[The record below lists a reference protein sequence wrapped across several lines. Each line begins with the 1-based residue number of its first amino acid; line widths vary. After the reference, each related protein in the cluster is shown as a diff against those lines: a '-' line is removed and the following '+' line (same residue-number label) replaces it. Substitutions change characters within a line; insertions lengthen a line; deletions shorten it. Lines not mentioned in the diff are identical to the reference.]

1 MRIPGIE
8 RLFSI
13 VNAKF
18 RKADDFAR
26 PAAARKTSPDKVEI
40 SGEGMRALAAKLATS
55 SPAER
60 ASKVAELKAAYERGE
75 LKADESAIA
84 REIERHGH
92 FDDITG
98 A

>member
-18 RKADDFAR
+18 RKADESAR
-26 PAAARKTSPDKVEI
+26 PSAPRPAPPDKVEI
-40 SGEGMRALAAKLATS
+40 SGEGMRALAAKIATS
-55 SPAER
+55 TPAER
-60 ASKVAELKAAYERGE
+60 AQKVAELKAAYERGE
-75 LKADESAIA
+75 LKTDENAIA
-84 REIERHGH
+84 RELEKHGY
-92 FDDITG
+92 FDDVTG